1 MATWYANSAHPS
13 DGSELPGFAVPAAG
27 SVGLAVESSDFP
39 TDRDGDTALGRAASV
54 AGLVAIL
61 AAVVAGA
68 TIWLLLT
75 DPVTVAT
82 SVEDGEISPLVRQLA
97 QVLYNA
103 VAGLLDYL

>member
-1 MATWYANSAHPS
+1 
-13 DGSELPGFAVPAAG
+13 
-27 SVGLAVESSDFP
+27 VESSDFAP
-39 TDRDGDTALGRAASV
+39 DRDADNAAGDGGIGRTASV

-61 AAVVAGA
+61 AAIVAGA

-97 QVLYNA
+97 QVLFNA